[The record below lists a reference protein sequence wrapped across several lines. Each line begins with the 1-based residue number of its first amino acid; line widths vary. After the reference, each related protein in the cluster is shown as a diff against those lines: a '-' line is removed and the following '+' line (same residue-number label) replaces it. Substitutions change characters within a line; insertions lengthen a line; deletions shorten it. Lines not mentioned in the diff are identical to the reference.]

1 MAALCAPRYSVER
14 DRLSANADK
23 LDALGNRLV
32 ADAIDIKGET
42 AVGIAPT
49 ALATRSADSAA

>member
-1 MAALCAPRYSVER
+1 MAAVFAPRYSVER

-23 LDALGNRLV
+23 LDALGDRLV

-42 AVGIAPT
+42 AIGIAPT
-49 ALATRSADSAA
+49 ALTTRSEDSAP